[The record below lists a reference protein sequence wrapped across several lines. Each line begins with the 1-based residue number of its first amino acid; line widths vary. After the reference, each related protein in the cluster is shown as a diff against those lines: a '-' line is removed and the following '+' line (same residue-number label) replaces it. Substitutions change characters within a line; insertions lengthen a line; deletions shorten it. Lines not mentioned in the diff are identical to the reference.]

1 MRGVISKIFFKK
13 SLLWDIYQKQ
23 RTKCISNISILFL
36 YNFFFFFFF
45 CIQSLKLVSYPLKRV
60 TTKDVKQTH
69 THILINTCRD
79 KFASVSNKKQV
90 KALVLMVKLTL

>member
-36 YNFFFFFFF
+36 YNFVFFFFLH
-45 CIQSLKLVSYPLKRV
+45 SELKTCVLPPQESNNKGCKTNAHTY
-60 TTKDVKQTH
+60 TH
-69 THILINTCRD
+69 
-79 KFASVSNKKQV
+79 
-90 KALVLMVKLTL
+90 